1 MFDTGQDQEESTEI
15 NIFGEGA
22 MAAGLSKEA
31 KDGEEEED
39 ARVLDRRF
47 DYCEFPFQDPDK
59 QVYNIPSRCLR
70 LY

>member
-31 KDGEEEED
+31 QDGEEEED

-47 DYCEFPFQDPDK
+47 DYCEFPF
-59 QVYNIPSRCLR
+59 
-70 LY
+70 